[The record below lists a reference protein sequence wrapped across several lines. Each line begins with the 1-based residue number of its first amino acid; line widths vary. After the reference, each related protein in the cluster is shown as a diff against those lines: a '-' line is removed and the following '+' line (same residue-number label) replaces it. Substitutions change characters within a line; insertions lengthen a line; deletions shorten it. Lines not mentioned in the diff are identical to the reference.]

1 MSLTLRW
8 PRRVKPLDHLGVQK
22 GMNFSRHAAYLTC
35 KRMVTGSSVSELQ
48 SFKNDPSKT
57 QSATTVSYG
66 SRLWHDLAHDTL

>member
-35 KRMVTGSSVSELQ
+35 KRMVGRC
-48 SFKNDPSKT
+48 
-57 QSATTVSYG
+57 Y
-66 SRLWHDLAHDTL
+66 W